1 MEFLDS
7 NLPESSIMNSRNSF
21 LKAKGAGQLTENHQ
35 FSYALDLLRTSSKQ
49 NMKTAIF
56 LLEDLFKSTRDDGFR
71 RDCLFYLA
79 IAHTKLPDYE
89 RALECCDN
97 ILKVQPQNHQTQ
109 QLKEEIHRRV
119 SWEATIFRRKEVKH
133 RETRFIVHE
142 FEADNRFRSSSLDTF
157 SEDYVSRPE

>member
-7 NLPESSIMNSRNSF
+7 NLPESSITSSRNSF
-21 LKAKGAGQLTENHQ
+21 LKAKGEGRLTENHQ

-49 NMKTAIF
+49 HMKTAIF

-71 RDCLFYLA
+71 RDCLFHLA

-109 QLKEEIHRRV
+109 QLKEEIHKRVRRDGITGIAAISGAV
-119 SWEATIFRRKEVKH
+119 LGVAALTAIGLGIGLSKRK
-133 RETRFIVHE
+133 
-142 FEADNRFRSSSLDTF
+142 
-157 SEDYVSRPE
+157 

>member
-119 SWEATIFRRKEVKH
+119 RRGKFNGITGIAAISGAVLGVAALTAIGLGIGLSK
-133 RETRFIVHE
+133 R
-142 FEADNRFRSSSLDTF
+142 
-157 SEDYVSRPE
+157 